1 MFSIFHNNFP
11 PRNLKLWLKGEAVL
25 VKLQFIKLENG
36 FTTVEMKLI
45 GKRQMDC
52 FAVWVYMFT
61 LICVCVCRKLIQ
73 RRAEIMR
80 KMTVVSP
87 QCRAYKVR
95 GEERGV
101 LTWNWSFPRHLSVST
116 LRITA
121 DINHRLR
128 WRSFIMLKDKLHAWP
143 IDTLRM
149 PPVSCGTQRKNR
161 IHF

>member
-61 LICVCVCRKLIQ
+61 LICMCVQEAHSETSRNNEEDDSRFTAVQSLHSPWGGAGSPHVKL
-73 RRAEIMR
+73 
-80 KMTVVSP
+80 KFSTTP
-87 QCRAYKVR
+87 F
-95 GEERGV
+95 
-101 LTWNWSFPRHLSVST
+101 SFNVT
-116 LRITA
+116 
-121 DINHRLR
+121 NH
-128 WRSFIMLKDKLHAWP
+128 
-143 IDTLRM
+143 
-149 PPVSCGTQRKNR
+149 G
-161 IHF
+161 